1 VTSDGALKKDHFTP
15 DNIHLSIE
23 GYAVSAERLKPLVD

>member
-1 VTSDGALKKDHFTP
+1 MAKKDLFTP

-23 GYAVSAERLKPLVD
+23 GCAVYAERLKPLVD

>member
-1 VTSDGALKKDHFTP
+1 MALRANGEEDLFTP

-23 GYAVSAERLKPLVD
+23 GYAVYAERLKPLVD